1 MPTTNP
7 QEFCAQFRDEL
18 HRDLGYTPSLCCP
31 KCVITYIDTGYEG
44 DCYHDS
50 EDNMAIV
57 CAFDYEDT
65 PLTEVIGYWKEA
77 VLKCC
82 RFAEGEDPEKT
93 GLTEKWRQRLY
104 THTPA

>member
-7 QEFCAQFRDEL
+7 QVFCAQFRDEL

-31 KCVITYIDTGYEG
+31 NCAITYIDTGYEG
-44 DCYHDS
+44 NCYHDS

-57 CAFDYEDT
+57 CVFDYEDT
-65 PLTEVIGYWKEA
+65 PMATLIGYWKEA

-82 RFAEGEDPEKT
+82 RFAEEENPEKV